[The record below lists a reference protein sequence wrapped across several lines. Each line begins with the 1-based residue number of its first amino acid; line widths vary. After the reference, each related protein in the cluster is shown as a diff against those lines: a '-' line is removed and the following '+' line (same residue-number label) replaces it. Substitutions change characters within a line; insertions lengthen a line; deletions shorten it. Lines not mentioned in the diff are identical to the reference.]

1 MTPSI
6 TLTKKIILDDPRDLV
21 CYVTLTVTKAEGIS
35 KDIFV
40 TKYTPPISA
49 SDPGSKSF
57 YNVAYV
63 DQLSDLSTKPDNKFK
78 PCFLLSHTVTKSFAN
93 KKAAETWCADIWLEI
108 QRLLSTYNVQNEDPE
123 YETISITQSTVTEEK
138 VTDIEDIIVDLTPE
152 DEPTDTENGSSSESS
167 SESSNNSEEPIVEGG
182 TEVSFNTIELTFDG
196 KEIII

>member
-21 CYVTLTVTKAEGIS
+21 CYVTLTVTKSEGIS

-63 DQLSDLSTKPDNKFK
+63 DQLSDLSTIPNNKFK

-93 KKAAETWCADIWLEI
+93 KKAAESWCADIWLEI
-108 QRLLSTYNVQNEDPE
+108 QRLLGTYDVQNADHE

-138 VTDIEDIIVDLTPE
+138 VTDIGDIIVDLTPD
-152 DEPTDTENGSSSESS
+152 DELTDTESSQSSESSESS
-167 SESSNNSEEPIVEGG
+167 SISEEPIVEGG